1 MDHHRFLKAS
11 LSQSPVV
18 VLCTNLKRNVAIL
31 TERQFS
37 TLKVLDFFYV
47 FILLFFILAHNT
59 NGQQIKELSSKNN
72 FILQNVNRERKTGI
86 RCAKRRFSLLK
97 ICFV

>member
-1 MDHHRFLKAS
+1 MDHHHFLKAS

-37 TLKVLDFFYV
+37 TLKVLDLFLRFYTAFFHTSTQYKRATNQRA
-47 FILLFFILAHNT
+47 LFQKQFYPT
-59 NGQQIKELSSKNN
+59 K
-72 FILQNVNRERKTGI
+72 
-86 RCAKRRFSLLK
+86 C
-97 ICFV
+97 